1 MKASIIV
8 CMSGTQLQRRIE
20 LEIRKAKDTQILAR
34 ASGDTEL
41 IEQSQNKIRLLT
53 SKYNDL
59 CKASGLLPKKIR
71 MQVAGYRKVKV

>member
-8 CMSGTQLQRRIE
+8 CTSGTQLQRRIE

-59 CKASGLLPKKIR
+59 CKISGLLPKKQR
-71 MQVAGYRKVKV
+71 MSVAGYRRIKT